1 MEKIIYETIEKEM
14 EELKSR
20 MKKCYYSK
28 SGLNEAEK
36 YMKGLLS
43 RAERK
48 NGWQMS
54 EVLGESTPYKMQQF
68 IYRGRWSADE
78 LREVMQ
84 DYVKEKF
91 QDASAVLVMDET
103 GFLKQ
108 GKMSAGVQRQYSGTA
123 GKIENCQIGVFM
135 NYAVN
140 DKFCCIDRGLYIP
153 RQWTD
158 DRERCRKAGIPD
170 NCEFRTKPEMALE
183 MIKHAY
189 ENRIPFEWAA
199 GDSVYGADKNIQ
211 KYLEEKNKKYMFAV
225 SGKEYF
231 QIGFRQ
237 YPVKAVREQL
247 DEEKWAEISTGDGT
261 KGEKRFQWQ
270 SIEVNCAN
278 SHHKKYLIFRRSLS
292 DETEVRAYIAYG
304 NVETRLEEFVKT
316 AGIRWTI
323 EMNFAEMKG
332 ETGLDQYEVRSYDG
346 WYKHITLSCLAHAF
360 LTVLREQFQEI
371 PDMTAESETNMDAF
385 KKRKKSESLSAKQ
398 KSDVL

>member
-14 EELKSR
+14 EEIKSR

-28 SGLNEAEK
+28 CGVNEAEK

-54 EVLGESTPYKMQQF
+54 EILGESTPYKMQQF

-84 DYVKEKF
+84 EYVKEKF

-123 GKIENCQIGVFM
+123 GRIENCQIGVFL

-140 DKFCCIDRGLYIP
+140 GTFCCIDRGLYIP

-170 NCEFRTKPEMALE
+170 YCAFRTKPEMALE

-189 ENRIPFEWAA
+189 ENDIPFEWAA

-231 QIGFRQ
+231 WIGFRQ
-237 YPVKAVREQL
+237 YSVTAVKAQL
-247 DEEKWAEISTGDGT
+247 DEEKWVEISTGDGT

-270 SIEVNCAN
+270 SIEVNCAD
-278 SHHKKYLIFRRSLS
+278 SEHKKYLIFRRSLS
-292 DETEVRAYIAYG
+292 DKTEIRAYIAYG
-304 NVETRLEEFVKT
+304 NRETKLAEFVKT

-360 LTVLREQFQEI
+360 LTVLREQFREI
-371 PDMTAESETNMDAF
+371 PDMTAESDFDMDTF
-385 KKRKKSESLSAKQ
+385 KKNNQ
-398 KSDVL
+398 NHCQQN

>member
-1 MEKIIYETIEKEM
+1 
-14 EELKSR
+14 
-20 MKKCYYSK
+20 
-28 SGLNEAEK
+28 
-36 YMKGLLS
+36 
-43 RAERK
+43 
-48 NGWQMS
+48 MS
-54 EVLGESTPYKMQQF
+54 EILGESTPYKMQQF
-68 IYRGRWSADE
+68 IYRGKWSAEE
-78 LREVMQ
+78 LKEVLQ
-84 DYVKEKF
+84 NYVKEKF

-123 GKIENCQIGVFM
+123 GRIENCQIGVFM

-140 DKFCCIDRGLYIP
+140 NKFCCIDRELYLP
-153 RQWTD
+153 KQWTE
-158 DRERCRKAGIPD
+158 DRDRCRKAGIPD
-170 NCEFRTKPEMALE
+170 ICQFKTKTQMALE

-189 ENRIPFEWAA
+189 ENGIPFEWAA
-199 GDSVYGADKNIQ
+199 GDSVYGADKSIQ

-231 QIGFRQ
+231 WIGYRQ
-237 YPVKAVREQL
+237 YSVKAVREQL
-247 DEEKWAEISTGDGT
+247 DETKWVKISTGDGT
-261 KGEKRFQWQ
+261 KGEKMFEWQ
-270 SIEVNCAN
+270 SAEVNCAD
-278 SHHKKYLIFRRSLS
+278 SEHKKYLIFRRKLS
-292 DETEVRAYIAYG
+292 DKAEIRAYIAYG
-304 NVETRLEEFVKT
+304 SIETSLEDFVKT

-371 PDMTAESETNMDAF
+371 PDMTVESENNMNTF

-398 KSDVL
+398 KYGVS

>member
-28 SGLNEAEK
+28 SGLKEAEK

-54 EVLGESTPYKMQQF
+54 EILGESTPYKMQQF

-84 DYVKEKF
+84 EYVKEKF
-91 QDASAVLVMDET
+91 QDESAVLVMDET

-108 GKMSAGVQRQYSGTA
+108 GKMSVGVQRQYSGTA
-123 GKIENCQIGVFM
+123 GKVENCQIGVFL

-140 DKFCCIDRGLYIP
+140 DKFCCIDRELYLP

-158 DRERCRKAGIPD
+158 DRERCRKAGVPD

-189 ENRIPFEWAA
+189 GNGIAFEWAA

-211 KYLEEKNKKYMFAV
+211 KYLEEKHKKYMFAV

-231 QIGFRQ
+231 WIGFRQ
-237 YPVKAVREQL
+237 YSVKAVREQL

-270 SIEVNCAN
+270 SIEVNCAD
-278 SHHKKYLIFRRSLS
+278 SEYKKYLIFRRSLS
-292 DETEVRAYIAYG
+292 DETDIRAYIAYG

-360 LTVLREQFQEI
+360 LTVLREQFQGI
-371 PDMTAESETNMDAF
+371 PNMTAESEANMDSF